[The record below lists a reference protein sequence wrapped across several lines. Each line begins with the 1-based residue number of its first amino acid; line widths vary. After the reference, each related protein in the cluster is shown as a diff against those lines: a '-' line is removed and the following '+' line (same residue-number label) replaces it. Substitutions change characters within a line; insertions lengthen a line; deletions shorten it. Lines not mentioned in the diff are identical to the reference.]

1 MVGNLVQVG
10 NNGQLVVSSRQVA
23 EHFGKRNVEV
33 MDAIRHIQEQMS
45 SVEFSTLFFESSY
58 VASNGK
64 RNPEYIM
71 NRDGFSLLAMG
82 FTGKKALEWKLKYIQ
97 AFNSME
103 QRIKEDAKTP
113 ALPKT
118 FAEALRLAAAQAEE
132 LEQAR
137 PAVAFVERYVSTE
150 NTKSIRE
157 TAKILDIPERRFID
171 LLVTN
176 GIIYRCQG
184 VIVPIATYQKK
195 GYFEVKTGERHGHA
209 FHQTRF
215 TSEGVSWIGQY
226 AHKKGW

>member
-1 MVGNLVQVG
+1 MGNLVQVG
-10 NNGQLVVSSRQVA
+10 NNGQLVVSSRQIA

-45 SVEFSTLFFESSY
+45 SVEFPTLFFESSY

-64 RNPEYIM
+64 RNPEYLM

-97 AFNSME
+97 SFNDME
-103 QRIKEDAKTP
+103 QHIKNTSTVP
-113 ALPKT
+113 ALPQT

-171 LLVTN
+171 LLVN
-176 GIIYRCQG
+176 RGIVYRCQG
-184 VIVPIATYQKK
+184 VIVPFSTYQKK

-226 AHKKGW
+226 AHKNGW

>member
-23 EHFGKRNVEV
+23 EHFGKQHSHV
-33 MDAIRHIQEQMS
+33 MEAIREIL
-45 SVEFSTLFFESSY
+45 VVGNSTAKLFFESTFE
-58 VASNGK
+58 NRGK
-64 RNPEYIM
+64 QYHEYLM

-103 QRIKEDAKTP
+103 QRIKDDAKTP

-195 GYFEVKTGERHGHA
+195 GYFEVKTGERNGHA

>member
-1 MVGNLVQVG
+1 MGNLVQVG

-23 EHFGKRNVEV
+23 EHFGKRHDNVIT
-33 MDAIRHIQEQMS
+33 DIRGLLKNQETS
-45 SVEFSTLFFESSY
+45 SLFFKSTY
-58 VASNGK
+58 IHHQNGQEY
-64 RNPEYIM
+64 PEYLM

-97 AFNSME
+97 SFNDME
-103 QRIKEDAKTP
+103 QHIKNTSTVP
-113 ALPKT
+113 ALPQT

-171 LLVTN
+171 LLVN
-176 GIIYRCQG
+176 HGIVYRCQG
-184 VIVPIATYQKK
+184 VIVPISTYQKK

>member
-1 MVGNLVQVG
+1 MGNLVQVG

-23 EHFGKRNVEV
+23 EHFGKQHKDVIES
-33 MDAIRHIQEQMS
+33 IREIMRSAEIS
-45 SVEFSTLFFESSY
+45 ANLFLEDSY
-58 VASNGK
+58 VDTWNRK
-64 RNPEYIM
+64 QKQYLM

-97 AFNSME
+97 SFNDME
-103 QRIKEDAKTP
+103 QRIKNTSTVP
-113 ALPKT
+113 ALPQT

-171 LLVTN
+171 LLVN
-176 GIIYRCQG
+176 HGIVYRCQG
-184 VIVPIATYQKK
+184 VIVPISTYQKK
-195 GYFEVKTGERHGHA
+195 GYFEVKTGERHWHA